1 MDSTSVSKLE
11 FAWHSLTDNQKHRIN
26 MMYELKR
33 CLDKKGEG
41 ETKRSVYRLIA
52 ERFPGYSVETIEY
65 ISNHQLTSNFEK
77 DFKDEIELATRL
89 TNSIS
94 DKDIIDEE

>member
-1 MDSTSVSKLE
+1 MDSISVTKLE
-11 FAWHSLTDNQKHRIN
+11 FAWYSLTDNQRHRIN
-26 MMYELKR
+26 MMYELKN
-33 CLDKKGEG
+33 CLANKNEG

-65 ISNHQLTSNFEK
+65 ISNHQLNSNFEK
-77 DFKDEIELATRL
+77 DFKYEIEVATRL
-89 TNSIS
+89 TNSIP